1 MGIKLALAYLTAI
14 ICGGVLLISSTVT
27 AQNSSSPINM
37 TNSTQMHKTSVLSN
51 FTDLTDT
58 SANGNV
64 SQNIREVYNTT
75 QANNAMMS
83 DDWPSALATV
93 L

>member
-1 MGIKLALAYLTAI
+1 MEIKLALAYLTAI

-27 AQNSSSPINM
+27 AQNSGSPINL
-37 TNSTQMHKTSVLSN
+37 TNSSQMNKTTELSN

-58 SANGNV
+58 SAKGNV
-64 SQNIREVYNTT
+64 SENIRGTYNTT

-83 DDWPSALATV
+83 ND
-93 L
+93 

>member
-1 MGIKLALAYLTAI
+1 MMGIKLALAYLIAI

-27 AQNSSSPINM
+27 AQNSNSPINM
-37 TNSTQMHKTSVLSN
+37 TNSTQMKKTAVLSN

-64 SQNIREVYNTT
+64 SQNIRGV
-75 QANNAMMS
+75 
-83 DDWPSALATV
+83 
-93 L
+93 

>member
-37 TNSTQMHKTSVLSN
+37 TNSTQMNKTSVLSN

-83 DDWPSALATV
+83 DN
-93 L
+93 

>member
-1 MGIKLALAYLTAI
+1 MEIKLALVYLTAI
-14 ICGGVLLISSTVT
+14 ICGGVLLISSTVN

-37 TNSTQMHKTSVLSN
+37 TNSSQMNKTAELGN

-64 SQNIREVYNTT
+64 SENIRGTFNTT

-83 DDWPSALATV
+83 ND
-93 L
+93 

>member
-14 ICGGVLLISSTVT
+14 ICGGVLLISNTVT

-37 TNSTQMHKTSVLSN
+37 TNLSQMNKTAELGN

-64 SQNIREVYNTT
+64 SENIR
-75 QANNAMMS
+75 
-83 DDWPSALATV
+83 V
-93 L
+93 LTIQRKPTL

>member
-1 MGIKLALAYLTAI
+1 MGIKLALAYLIAI

-27 AQNSSSPINM
+27 AQNSTPINL
-37 TNSTQMHKTSVLSN
+37 TNSSQMNKTTELGN

-64 SQNIREVYNTT
+64 SENIRGTYNTT

-83 DDWPSALATV
+83 ND
-93 L
+93 